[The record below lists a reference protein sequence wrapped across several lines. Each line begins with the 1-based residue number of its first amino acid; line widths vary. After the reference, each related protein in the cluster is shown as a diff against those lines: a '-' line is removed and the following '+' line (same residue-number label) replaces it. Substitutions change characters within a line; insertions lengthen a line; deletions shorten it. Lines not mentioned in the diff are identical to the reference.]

1 MKEACDLVL
10 KTSSA
15 FWIDSVEAILGQEAS
30 GVENSDRIGDEETC
44 LEEVV
49 DGEAHTVMQML
60 DALLRLEKRDMNWV
74 AR

>member
-30 GVENSDRIGDEETC
+30 GVENSDSIGDEETC

-49 DGEAHTVMQML
+49 DREAHTV
-60 DALLRLEKRDMNWV
+60 V
-74 AR
+74 